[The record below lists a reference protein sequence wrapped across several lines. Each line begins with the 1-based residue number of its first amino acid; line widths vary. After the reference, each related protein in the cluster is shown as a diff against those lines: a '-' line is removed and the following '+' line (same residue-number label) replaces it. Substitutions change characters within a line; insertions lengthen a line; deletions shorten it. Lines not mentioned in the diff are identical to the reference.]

1 MITTHIRIDTDKP
14 APENIEQVSS
24 CLLDGGIV
32 LYPSDTVYGLLCRA
46 DDKES
51 VERLS
56 MLKGYEERRPFIL
69 IVDGISMAESLTDDI
84 DPEVR
89 EILLL
94 RWPGRLTFVLPAGN
108 SCPEWVRGDDN
119 TVALRHPADPLSGQL
134 LKRCG
139 VPLVSTSANLS
150 GMKPTLRPAEIPESI
165 LDGVDIVLDAGT
177 LPQSSPSTILRLL
190 RSLRGRT

>member
-1 MITTHIRIDTDKP
+1 MRPAHIRINTDIP
-14 APENIEQVSS
+14 AFEIIEQVSS
-24 CLLDGGIV
+24 CLLRGGIV

-46 DDKES
+46 DDEES

-56 MLKGYEERRPFIL
+56 TLKGYKERRPFIL
-69 IVDGISMAESLTDDI
+69 IVDGISMTESLTDGI

-94 RWPGRLTFVLPAGN
+94 RWPGRLTFVLPAG
-108 SCPEWVRGDDN
+108 SRCPEWVRGEDN

-139 VPLVSTSANLS
+139 VPLVSTSANYAGEDPSLS
-150 GMKPTLRPAEIPESI
+150 VSDIPESMIADVDII
-165 LDGVDIVLDAGT
+165 LDGGN
-177 LPQSSPSTILRLL
+177 LPPSSPSTILRVL
-190 RSLRGRT
+190 RNG

>member
-1 MITTHIRIDTDKP
+1 MRTAHIRINTDKP
-14 APENIEQVSS
+14 ALEIIEQVSS
-24 CLLDGGIV
+24 CILGGGIV

-51 VERLS
+51 VDRLS
-56 MLKGYEERRPFIL
+56 NLKGYKEQRPFIL
-69 IVDGISMAESLTDDI
+69 IVDGISMVESLTDGI

-89 EILLL
+89 EILLQ

-108 SCPEWVRGDDN
+108 RCPEWVRGEDN

-150 GMKPTLRPAEIPESI
+150 GMKPTLSLAEIPESI
-165 LDGVDIVLDAGT
+165 LDGVDIILDAGT
-177 LPQSSPSTILRLL
+177 MPPSSPSTILRLL
-190 RSLRGRT
+190 RSSQGRT